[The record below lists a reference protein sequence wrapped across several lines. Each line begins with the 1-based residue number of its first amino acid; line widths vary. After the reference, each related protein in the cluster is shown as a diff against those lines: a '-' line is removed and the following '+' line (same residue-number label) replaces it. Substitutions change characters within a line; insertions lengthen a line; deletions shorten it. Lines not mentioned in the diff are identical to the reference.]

1 MRLALNLLATDG
13 VDAARAAL
21 LESAHNKDKTLPF
34 QDLFMAQKTTLGRLP
49 RDAIRMLEIPRL
61 PQDMIE
67 SLKALVDLT
76 GTLSDAM
83 DELGIVGVVPAYLLP
98 PVNTGT
104 RIVGPALT
112 VRNIQR
118 TAQIHKAALDKSNT
132 QGESEAHNLAEAGD
146 VLVIEGVMGCSN
158 MGGQSATV
166 AMRQG
171 FAGAIVDGTVRD
183 PEQYRGMGWPVWC
196 RGFTPI
202 TGKYRMQTVEVNG
215 KVQVCG
221 VQVSPGDLVCA
232 DEAGVCFVP
241 REHAGAVL
249 EAARKIDAGDTKRKK
264 DIDAGASVADLMT
277 RKYKT

>member
-1 MRLALNLLATDG
+1 MT
-13 VDAARAAL
+13 
-21 LESAHNKDKTLPF
+21 EKK
-34 QDLFMAQKTTLGRLP
+34 TLGRLP
-49 RDAIRMLEIPRL
+49 RDAIRLLDIPRFPKTL
-61 PQDMIE
+61 VEDF
-67 SLKALVDLT
+67 KALVDLT
-76 GTLSDAM
+76 GTISDAM
-83 DELGIVGVVPAYLLP
+83 DELGIVGVVPAYMLP
-98 PVNTGT
+98 PVSTGM

-118 TAQIHKAALDKSNT
+118 TAQIHRAALDKSNT

-158 MGGQSATV
+158 MGGQSATM
-166 AMRQG
+166 ARRQG

-221 VQVSPGDLVCA
+221 IQVSPGDLVCA
-232 DEAGVCFVP
+232 DEAGVAFVP
-241 REHAGAVL
+241 RDQAAAVL
-249 EAARKIDAGDTKRKK
+249 EVSRKIDTADTRRKK
-264 DIDAGASVADLMT
+264 DIDQGVPVADLMQ
-277 RKYKT
+277 RKYK

>member
-1 MRLALNLLATDG
+1 
-13 VDAARAAL
+13 
-21 LESAHNKDKTLPF
+21 
-34 QDLFMAQKTTLGRLP
+34 MAQKSTLGRLP
-49 RDAIRMLEIPRL
+49 RDAIRMLDIPRL

-67 SLKALVDLT
+67 SFKALVDLT

-83 DELGIVGVVPAYLLP
+83 DELGIVSVVPAYLLP

-118 TAQIHKAALDKSNT
+118 TAQIHRAALDKSNT

-171 FAGAIVDGTVRD
+171 FVGAIVDGTVRD

-241 REHAGAVL
+241 REHAAAVL

-277 RKYKT
+277 RKYKA

>member
-1 MRLALNLLATDG
+1 MT
-13 VDAARAAL
+13 
-21 LESAHNKDKTLPF
+21 EKK
-34 QDLFMAQKTTLGRLP
+34 TLGRLP
-49 RDAIRMLEIPRL
+49 REAIRMLAL
-61 PQDMIE
+61 PQVPQDLIE
-67 SLKALVDLT
+67 AFKALVDLT
-76 GTLSDAM
+76 GTVSDAM
-83 DELGIVGVVPAYLLP
+83 DELGIVGVVPACALP

-104 RIVGPALT
+104 RIVGRALT
-112 VRNIQR
+112 LRNIQR

-166 AMRQG
+166 AKRQG

-183 PEQYRGMGWPVWC
+183 PEQYRSMGWPVWC

-221 VQVSPGDLVCA
+221 IQVSPGDIVCA
-232 DEAGVCFVP
+232 DEAGVAFVP
-241 REHAGAVL
+241 REHAVAVL
-249 EAARKIDAGDTKRKK
+249 EHARKIDAGDTKRKN
-264 DIDAGASVADLMT
+264 DIDQGVAVADLMT
-277 RKYKT
+277 RKYKA